1 MKQIV
6 IRKDPVPA
14 LNSRVALMG
23 YESCNI
29 SIPSLEK
36 ADSVLK
42 EALNETVPFK
52 TLLQEY
58 RQFREGQASAL
69 FGRMYQLSET
79 SGLIIDQNI
88 YLYHSDTRPVWV
100 NWEKDR
106 WAYMSG
112 KKYLGDPWW
121 FEDAE
126 ILKDIQEMDL
136 IAFLEKYKGF

>member
-1 MKQIV
+1 MKQII

-14 LNSRVALMG
+14 ANSRVSLMG
-23 YESCNI
+23 YKSDHI
-29 SIPSLEK
+29 SIPSLET

-58 RQFREGQASAL
+58 RQLMDGQESTL

-79 SGLIIDQNI
+79 SGLVIGQNI
-88 YLYHSDTRPVWV
+88 YLYHSDTCPVWV
-100 NWEKDR
+100 NWGENR

-121 FEDAE
+121 FENAE
-126 ILKDIQEMDL
+126 ILKDIQQMNL

>member
-1 MKQIV
+1 MKQII
-6 IRKDPVPA
+6 IRKNPIPA
-14 LNSRVALMG
+14 LNSRVSLMG
-23 YESCNI
+23 YESYDI

-58 RQFREGQASAL
+58 RQLMEGQESTL

-100 NWEKDR
+100 NWEKNR

-112 KKYLGDPWW
+112 KKYLGDSWW
-121 FEDAE
+121 FDDEE
-126 ILKDIQEMDL
+126 ILKDIQEMNL

>member
-1 MKQIV
+1 MKQII
-6 IRKDPVPA
+6 IRKKTVPA
-14 LNSRVALMG
+14 LNSKVSLMG
-23 YESCNI
+23 YGSCDI

-36 ADSVLK
+36 ADSLLK

-58 RQFREGQASAL
+58 RQLMEGQESTL

-79 SGLIIDQNI
+79 SGLMIDQNI
-88 YLYHSDTRPVWV
+88 CLYHSDVCPVWV
-100 NWEKDR
+100 SWGNNR

-112 KKYLGDPWW
+112 KKYLGDSWW

-126 ILKDIQEMDL
+126 ILKDIQEMNL
-136 IAFLEKYKGF
+136 VAFLEKYKGF